1 MTQYVVQDDFSGL
14 IVGGES
20 EGVYCSPSNSNESEQ
35 GVYCLL
41 LMTSSWIDDK
51 VSHGWVTLTY
61 RTTIDVALLCSAAP
75 FFSSNWPMKKRYF
88 ASTFRFAGE
97 ATLAGVCPSASGV
110 LASQGLLSTH
120 CWMGPSRASQV
131 RNWKNADL
139 SVIPRSMLPHTSGS
153 GREGGVVDK
162 GGKQGKGEK
171 VWVGVLERQGRWLYY
186 I

>member
-1 MTQYVVQDDFSGL
+1 
-14 IVGGES
+14 
-20 EGVYCSPSNSNESEQ
+20 
-35 GVYCLL
+35 
-41 LMTSSWIDDK
+41 
-51 VSHGWVTLTY
+51 
-61 RTTIDVALLCSAAP
+61 
-75 FFSSNWPMKKRYF
+75 MKKRYF

-153 GREGGVVDK
+153 GREGVGWIRVESK
-162 GGKQGKGEK
+162 GRVRRYG
-171 VWVGVLERQGRWLYY
+171 WVFWSDRGGGCTISE
-186 I
+186 